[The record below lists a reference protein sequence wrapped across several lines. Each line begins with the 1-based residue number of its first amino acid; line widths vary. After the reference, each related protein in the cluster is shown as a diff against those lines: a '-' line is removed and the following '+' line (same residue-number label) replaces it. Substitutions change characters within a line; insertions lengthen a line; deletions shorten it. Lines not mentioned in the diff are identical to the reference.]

1 MGYYS
6 QIWQDDRPAWTD
18 LNLQVTL
25 TLMSPPSGQ
34 VTNICGERER
44 EREIKSILKLKQ
56 NFRKNKLV
64 FAKTLFFVIGPFCTP
79 KSTCLNIGF

>member
-44 EREIKSILKLKQ
+44 EKER
-56 NFRKNKLV
+56 
-64 FAKTLFFVIGPFCTP
+64 
-79 KSTCLNIGF
+79 LNQFLN

>member
-44 EREIKSILKLKQ
+44 EKERLNQFL
-56 NFRKNKLV
+56 NWNKI
-64 FAKTLFFVIGPFCTP
+64 FEKI
-79 KSTCLNIGF
+79 N